1 MTSGSLDLLLPDS
14 RAGLVARGFQVV
26 LVGLIGYGAIIG
38 NGGLVVNGVL
48 ALPIV
53 LSPALL
59 EWRYGQAIDP
69 RVSIWIAVAAVVHAV
84 GFLGPYTIQSGLIGW
99 YDRVAHSISAGFVA
113 GVGYALIVA
122 LDRGSARIEFPEEFR
137 FVFTVCFIMAFGV
150 AWEIVEFGAGT
161 LAGLVGGG
169 AALVQYGLDDIVLD
183 LVFNTIGAVVVA
195 VAGTQYFGSVTTVLS
210 RRVFGS
216 SES

>member
-150 AWEIVEFGAGT
+150 AWELVEFTAGG
-161 LAGLVGGG
+161 LATILGME
-169 AALVQYGLDDIVLD
+169 AALVQYGLDDIVYD
-183 LVFNTIGAVVVA
+183 LAFNTLAAAVVA
-195 VAGTQYFGSVTTVLS
+195 LFGTHYFSDLTAIALRS
-210 RRVFGS
+210 RDP
-216 SES
+216 